1 MSDRINFFEIG
12 FSVNQQLVS
21 SLKVFLHFLPNNSK
35 PKIRIS
41 SFTPQLLIS
50 SIYSEKIPAGYHGKN
65 LAQSLGIMSLVLM
78 AFNYTGGFFHPVIA
92 TARNYGCRGYFR
104 ELTSLDHFIVYWI
117 GAILGAILSHILTT
131 KLTKKIDQNK

>member
-1 MSDRINFFEIG
+1 M
-12 FSVNQQLVS
+12 
-21 SLKVFLHFLPNNSK
+21 
-35 PKIRIS
+35 
-41 SFTPQLLIS
+41 
-50 SIYSEKIPAGYHGKN
+50 YSEKIPAGYHGKN

>member
-1 MSDRINFFEIG
+1 MYPR
-12 FSVNQQLVS
+12 SVKNIDIKFYS
-21 SLKVFLHFLPNNSK
+21 PITNYFAPFLY
-35 PKIRIS
+35 
-41 SFTPQLLIS
+41 
-50 SIYSEKIPAGYHGKN
+50 IYSEKIPAGYHGKN

-117 GAILGAILSHILTT
+117 GAILGAIISNILTT